1 MTRDRLAERYRAY
14 IDCLNRQDWA
24 RLGDFV
30 HDRVRYNDVQIGL
43 DGYLRMLEGDFLAIP
58 DLRFEIERL
67 LVDPPGVAC
76 RLHFDCTPS
85 GRLFGIPVNGQRVRF
100 AENVFYEFEDER
112 IVWGGGSFGAGERVA
127 SDGWRTDA
135 ARVSGVSASNIQPNR
150 NGVDCEIPARF

>member
-14 IDCLNRQDWA
+14 IDCLNRRDWT

-76 RLHFDCTPS
+76 RLHFDCTPAAGCSASRSTASGYASPRTSSTNSKTSASPAS
-85 GRLFGIPVNGQRVRF
+85 GR
-100 AENVFYEFEDER
+100 
-112 IVWGGGSFGAGERVA
+112 
-127 SDGWRTDA
+127 
-135 ARVSGVSASNIQPNR
+135 
-150 NGVDCEIPARF
+150 

>member
-58 DLRFEIERL
+58 TCASRSN
-67 LVDPPGVAC
+67 AC
-76 RLHFDCTPS
+76 SSIRRASPAACTSTAHPAAGCSASRSTASGYASPRTSSTNSKTSASPAS
-85 GRLFGIPVNGQRVRF
+85 GR
-100 AENVFYEFEDER
+100 
-112 IVWGGGSFGAGERVA
+112 
-127 SDGWRTDA
+127 
-135 ARVSGVSASNIQPNR
+135 
-150 NGVDCEIPARF
+150 

>member
-76 RLHFDCTPS
+76 RLQDRKS
-85 GRLFGIPVNGQRVRF
+85 VV
-100 AENVFYEFEDER
+100 
-112 IVWGGGSFGAGERVA
+112 
-127 SDGWRTDA
+127 
-135 ARVSGVSASNIQPNR
+135 
-150 NGVDCEIPARF
+150 

>member
-14 IDCLNRQDWA
+14 IDCLNRRDWT

-43 DGYLRMLEGDFLAIP
+43 DGYQRMLEGDFLAIP

-67 LVDPPGVAC
+67 LVDPPAVAC
-76 RLHFDCTPS
+76 RLHFDCPPG
-85 GRLFGIPVNGQRVRF
+85 GRLFGIPVKGQRVRF

-112 IVWGGGSFGAGERVA
+112 IAGVWSVIDKAAVAAQVQVA
-127 SDGWRTDA
+127 SP
-135 ARVSGVSASNIQPNR
+135 SS
-150 NGVDCEIPARF
+150 

>member
-112 IVWGGGSFGAGERVA
+112 IAGVWSVIDKAAVA
-127 SDGWRTDA
+127 AQVQVAPPPS
-135 ARVSGVSASNIQPNR
+135 
-150 NGVDCEIPARF
+150 